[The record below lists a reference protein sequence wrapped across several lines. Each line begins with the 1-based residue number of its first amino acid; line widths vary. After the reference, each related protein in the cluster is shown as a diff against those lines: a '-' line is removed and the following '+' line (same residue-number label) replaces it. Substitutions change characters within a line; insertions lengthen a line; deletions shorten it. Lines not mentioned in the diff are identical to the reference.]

1 MKNIFLLILFILNN
15 ICAAQKIILNN
26 PNNNTLLLNLE
37 NPIDFLSDTIDCN
50 EIRFEAKNAELT
62 LLDNCKLLVR
72 PKIKDIVT
80 INTFFKDKLIAKNVY
95 LVETIRPELELI
107 CPYTNGKPNYNLSER
122 LTINLDKYSIS
133 IPLKI
138 VQYEMIIVSKND
150 ILLRNTYNSR
160 IFNEEQKKII
170 STLKSGDFI
179 ILKDIHIESSED
191 NNSSFEPI
199 NFKIFE
205 I

>member
-95 LVETIRPELELI
+95 LVETISPELELI

-122 LTINLDKYSIS
+122 LSIKLNKYSIS

-150 ILLRNTYNSR
+150 ILLRKTYNSR
-160 IFNEEQKKII
+160 IFNEEQIKII

>member
-1 MKNIFLLILFILNN
+1 MKNIFLIILFILNN

-160 IFNEEQKKII
+160 IFNEEQIKII

>member
-1 MKNIFLLILFILNN
+1 MKNIFLLIFFVLSY

-26 PNNNTLLLNLE
+26 PNNNTLLLDVE
-37 NPIDFLSDTIDCN
+37 NPFDFLSDTIDCN
-50 EIRFEAKNAELT
+50 EIRFEAKNAELYII
-62 LLDNCKLLVR
+62 DNCKLLVK
-72 PKIKDIVT
+72 PKSKDIVT
-80 INTFFKDKLIAKNVY
+80 IHTYFKDKLIDKKVY
-95 LVETIRPELELI
+95 LVDPLKPELELI

-160 IFNEEQKKII
+160 IFNDEQKKVI
-170 STLKSGDFI
+170 STLKPGDFI
-179 ILKDIHIESSED
+179 ILKDVHIESSV
-191 NNSSFEPI
+191 NSNSSFDPI
-199 NFKIFE
+199 NFRIFE

>member
-1 MKNIFLLILFILNN
+1 MKNIFLLIIFILSD

-26 PNNNTLLLNLE
+26 PNNNTLLLDLE

-50 EIRFEAKNAELT
+50 EIRFEAKNAELYII
-62 LLDNCKLLVR
+62 DNCKLLVE
-72 PKIKDIVT
+72 PKSKDIVT
-80 INTFFKDKLIAKNVY
+80 IHTYFKDKLIDKKVY
-95 LVETIRPELELI
+95 LVDTIKPELELI

-138 VQYEMIIVSKND
+138 VQYEMIIISKNN
-150 ILLRNTYNSR
+150 ILLRNIYNSR

-179 ILKDIHIESSED
+179 ILKDIHIESSV
-191 NNSSFEPI
+191 NSNSSFDPI

>member
-1 MKNIFLLILFILNN
+1 MKNIFPIIFFVLSN

-26 PNNNTLLLNLE
+26 PNNNTLLLDLE

-50 EIRFEAKNAELT
+50 EIRFEAKNAELHVI
-62 LLDNCKLLVR
+62 DNCKLLVK

-80 INTFFKDKLIAKNVY
+80 INTFLKDKLIAKNVY
-95 LVETIRPELELI
+95 LVETIKPELELI

-160 IFNEEQKKII
+160 IFNKEQKKIL

-179 ILKDIHIESSED
+179 ILKNIHIESSVSSS
-191 NNSSFEPI
+191 SSFDPI

>member
-95 LVETIRPELELI
+95 LVETIRPESELI

-133 IPLKI
+133 KPLKI

-160 IFNEEQKKII
+160 IFNEEQIKII